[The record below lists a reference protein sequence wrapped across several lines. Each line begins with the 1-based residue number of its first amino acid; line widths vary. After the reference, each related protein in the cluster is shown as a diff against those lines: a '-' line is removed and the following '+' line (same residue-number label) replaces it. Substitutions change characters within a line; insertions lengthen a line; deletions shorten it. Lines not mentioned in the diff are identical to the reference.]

1 MRFKITVRGE
11 GVELRG
17 HVEDEHV
24 MALAEAMKPFG
35 LVIASPEEET

>member
-1 MRFKITVRGE
+1 MKFRVTIRGE

-17 HVEDEHV
+17 VVQDEHV

-35 LVIASPEEET
+35 LVIASPMEED